1 MRNVTGH
8 GKWEQNRPDVS
19 SPGGRDSY
27 RLLVGT
33 CNTLVGLS
41 LILGDAI
48 LEDLGHKLIL
58 NPGAITY

>member
-1 MRNVTGH
+1 MENGNRTGLM
-8 GKWEQNRPDVS
+8 S
-19 SPGGRDSY
+19 AALGGGIPN

-33 CNTLVGLS
+33 CNTLMGLS